1 MQIELDQKTETIHKI
16 NEYLRHGGLFNP
28 ELMDPEAVRNMLLE
42 VRDVLADVKENNMQ
56 KLDRKVH
63 YIDVSKMTEKEICML
78 LDIEYVPWYRSP
90 VFWALVLL
98 FNVPTFLLI
107 ASI

>member
-42 VRDVLADVKENNMQ
+42 VRASVASVASVASAKIQHESIPAA
-56 KLDRKVH
+56 LDQPA
-63 YIDVSKMTEKEICML
+63 IWTQ
-78 LDIEYVPWYRSP
+78 
-90 VFWALVLL
+90 
-98 FNVPTFLLI
+98 
-107 ASI
+107 